1 MIGRDSRYVSC
12 ILYRDSSGDYL
23 GRRERIDTT
32 PRYDDRLHTV
42 VAGDRIDLIAYRY
55 LGDARLW
62 WIICDYNDI
71 FFPLELDPGTE
82 LRIPSLEHVQ
92 MHILD

>member
-1 MIGRDSRYVSC
+1 MIGRDSRYAGC
-12 ILYRDSSGDYL
+12 ILYRDSAGEYI

-42 VAGDRIDLIAYRY
+42 IEGDRIDLLAYRY
-55 LGDARLW
+55 LGDACLW

-71 FFPLELDPGTE
+71 FFPLELQPGTD
-82 LRIPSLEHVQ
+82 LRIPSVEHVQ
-92 MHILD
+92 MRILS

>member
-1 MIGRDSRYVSC
+1 MKPGE
-12 ILYRDSSGDYL
+12 YL
-23 GRRERIDTT
+23 GRRQRIDTT

-42 VAGDRIDLIAYRY
+42 TGGDRIDLLAHSY

-71 FFPLELDPGTE
+71 FFPLELTPGTD
-82 LRIPSLEHVQ
+82 LRIPSVEHVQ
-92 MHILD
+92 MRLLD

>member
-1 MIGRDSRYVSC
+1 MIGRDSRYADC
-12 ILYRDSSGDYL
+12 ILYRDSDGEYL
-23 GRRERIDTT
+23 GRRQRIDTT

-42 VAGDRIDLIAYRY
+42 IEGDRIDLLAHRY

-71 FFPLELDPGTE
+71 FFPLELQPGTD
-82 LRIPSLEHVQ
+82 LRIPSVEHVQ
-92 MHILD
+92 MRILS

>member
-1 MIGRDSRYVSC
+1 MIGRDSRYADC
-12 ILYRDSSGDYL
+12 ILYRDSDGEYL
-23 GRRERIDTT
+23 GRRQRIDTT

-42 VAGDRIDLIAYRY
+42 IEGDRIDLLAHRY

-71 FFPLELDPGTE
+71 FFPLELAPGTD
-82 LRIPSLEHVQ
+82 LRIPSIEHVQ
-92 MHILD
+92 MRILG

>member
-1 MIGRDSRYVSC
+1 MIGRDSRYADC
-12 ILYRDSSGDYL
+12 ILYRDSDGEYL
-23 GRRERIDTT
+23 GRRQRIDTT

-42 VAGDRIDLIAYRY
+42 IEGDRIDLLAHRY

-71 FFPLELDPGTE
+71 FFSLELAPGTD
-82 LRIPSLEHVQ
+82 LRIPSIEHVQ
-92 MHILD
+92 MRILG

>member
-1 MIGRDSRYVSC
+1 MIGRDSRYAGC
-12 ILYRDSSGDYL
+12 ILYRDSDGEYL
-23 GRRERIDTT
+23 GRRQRIDTT

-42 VAGDRIDLIAYRY
+42 VEGDRIDLLAHRY

-71 FFPLELDPGTE
+71 FFPLELTPGTD
-82 LRIPSLEHVQ
+82 LRIPSVEHVQ
-92 MHILD
+92 MRLLD

>member
-1 MIGRDSRYVSC
+1 MIGRDSRYADC
-12 ILYRDSSGDYL
+12 ILYRDSDGEYL
-23 GRRERIDTT
+23 GRRQRIDTT

-42 VAGDRIDLIAYRY
+42 IEGDRIDLLAHRY

-71 FFPLELDPGTE
+71 FFSLELQPGTD
-82 LRIPSLEHVQ
+82 LRIPSVENVQ
-92 MHILD
+92 MRILG

>member
-1 MIGRDSRYVSC
+1 VIGRDSRYAGC
-12 ILYRDSSGDYL
+12 ILYRDAAGEYL
-23 GRRERIDTT
+23 GRRERIDTA

-42 VAGDRIDLIAYRY
+42 VAGDRIDLLAHRY
-55 LGDARLW
+55 LGDVKLW

-71 FFPLELDPGTE
+71 FFPLELEPGSD

-92 MHILD
+92 MHILG

>member
-1 MIGRDSRYVSC
+1 MIGRNSRYAGC
-12 ILYRDSSGDYL
+12 ILYRDSSGEYL

-42 VAGDRIDLIAYRY
+42 IAGDRIDLIAHRY

-71 FFPLELDPGTE
+71 FFPLELVPGTE
-82 LRIPSLEHVQ
+82 LRIPSMENVE
-92 MHILD
+92 MNILS